1 MEGHTEVLA
10 RAGAA
15 LPTHV
20 TRGQWMLFGH
30 GTAVTGPKARVQA
43 VIWGS
48 VLGAIHGL
56 ATGLRV
62 DGVEFLPVAAISVAR
77 AGVVR
82 AAAADLQRVGRSVKA
97 ELTRAAWAARWS
109 GLVRLAPKE
118 AAGYVAADGW

>member
-1 MEGHTEVLA
+1 MTC
-10 RAGAA
+10 
-15 LPTHV
+15 
-20 TRGQWMLFGH
+20 
-30 GTAVTGPKARVQA
+30 
-43 VIWGS
+43 S
-48 VLGAIHGL
+48 VLSSNLH
-56 ATGLRV
+56 
-62 DGVEFLPVAAISVAR
+62 FF

>member
-1 MEGHTEVLA
+1 MAT
-10 RAGAA
+10 
-15 LPTHV
+15 
-20 TRGQWMLFGH
+20 
-30 GTAVTGPKARVQA
+30 
-43 VIWGS
+43 
-48 VLGAIHGL
+48 IHGL
-56 ATGLRV
+56 TTGLRV